1 VFYRT
6 IWHQQPMLKVKVTS
20 ALPRALE
27 DALKKDYILGVD
39 SLQNQFGCGLGSGR
53 VPVDPS
59 RFVGPKYLFATPFH
73 ADTAGVAESL
83 CICQMG
89 FAAPEFDLGVL
100 PGGDINYRANDLDAL
115 AVIPLS
121 LADNMKIFDSSVR
134 HQ

>member
-1 VFYRT
+1 
-6 IWHQQPMLKVKVTS
+6 
-20 ALPRALE
+20 
-27 DALKKDYILGVD
+27 
-39 SLQNQFGCGLGSGR
+39 
-53 VPVDPS
+53 
-59 RFVGPKYLFATPFH
+59 
-73 ADTAGVAESL
+73 
-83 CICQMG
+83 MG